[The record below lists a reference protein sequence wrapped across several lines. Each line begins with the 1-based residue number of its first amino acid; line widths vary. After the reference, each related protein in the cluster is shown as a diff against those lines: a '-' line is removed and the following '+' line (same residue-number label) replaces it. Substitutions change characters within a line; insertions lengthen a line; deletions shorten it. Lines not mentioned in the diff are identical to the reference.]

1 MNNVIDVLRGKGHK
15 ITPQRRAV
23 INALLECEQFPT
35 AMQLLDYVKKSQPD
49 VSLDTVYR
57 NLNLLKELGIVNEI
71 QTGNQDG
78 NRFEILTNGHHH
90 HHVICL
96 ACGKVQCLDFCPID
110 INEVEQVEKKGFVIV
125 SHSLEFY
132 GYCQKCQKDD
142 V

>member
-1 MNNVIDVLRGKGHK
+1 MDNVIDVLRDKGLK

-23 INALLECEQFPT
+23 INALVECGQFSTALQILE
-35 AMQLLDYVKKSQPD
+35 YVKKSQPD

-57 NLNLLKELGIVNEI
+57 NLSLFKQLGIVNEI
-71 QTGNQDG
+71 QMINQDG

-96 ACGKVQCLDFCPID
+96 KCGKVQCLHFCPVSNAEI
-110 INEVEQVEKKGFVIV
+110 EQVESNGFSIV

-132 GYCQKCQKDD
+132 GYCWECQKNNK
-142 V
+142 

>member
-1 MNNVIDVLRGKGHK
+1 MDNVIDVLRDKGHK

-23 INALLECEQFPT
+23 INALLDCDQFPT
-35 AMQLLDYVKKSQPD
+35 ALQLLEYVKKSQPD

-57 NLNLLKELGIVNEI
+57 NLSLLKELGMVNEI

-96 ACGKVQCLDFCPID
+96 KCGKVQCLHFCPISNAE
-110 INEVEQVEKKGFVIV
+110 IEQVERNGFSIV

-132 GYCQKCQKDD
+132 GYCRECQENNK
-142 V
+142 